1 MVGAAV
7 MSCVMNI
14 SEILTRQRTYT
25 LVVVGVCLLL
35 GAAIIDFMASPQFE
49 TAIFYF
55 VPVSYFAWYFRG
67 AVGILSA
74 ALSAAI
80 TLSVHRVE
88 QFQYSHH
95 SIIYWNAAIWMALY
109 IFFAW
114 IISELR
120 SLYERERLSSRTDS
134 LTRIANRRAFCE
146 LMETEANRASRYG
159 AALTLAYLDVDH
171 FKQINDRFGHE
182 KGDELLKLVAQTLKS
197 HLRKPD
203 RVARLGGDEFVVLL
217 PETSASS
224 AAAVLRKLHSILDEN
239 MRQRNLPVT
248 FSVGAVTF
256 DSPPQSVQ
264 EMISKADQ
272 AMYAAK
278 KSGRDC
284 VIVRDD
290 AA

>member
-1 MVGAAV
+1 
-7 MSCVMNI
+7 MNI
-14 SEILTRQRTYT
+14 TEVLTRQRTYL
-25 LVVVGVCLLL
+25 LVMLGVCLLL
-35 GAAIIDFMASPQFE
+35 GAAIIDLVASPEFE
-49 TAIFYF
+49 TAIFYV
-55 VPVSYFAWYFRG
+55 VPVSYFAWYFRR
-67 AVGILSA
+67 AIGILSA

-80 TLSVHRVE
+80 TLNIHRAE

-95 SIIYWNAAIWMALY
+95 SIIYWNAAVWLALY
-109 IFFAW
+109 FFFAW

-120 SLYERERLSSRTDS
+120 SLWEQERLSSRTDS
-134 LTRIANRRAFCE
+134 LTRIANRRAFSE
-146 LMETEANRASRYG
+146 LLEAEANRASRYG

-182 KGDELLKLVAQTLKS
+182 KGDELLRLVAQTLES

-203 RVARLGGDEFVVLL
+203 RVARLGGDEFAVLL
-217 PETSASS
+217 PETTAPS
-224 AAAVLRKLHSILDEN
+224 AAAVLRKLHSVLDDN

-256 DSPPQSVQ
+256 HSPPQSIQ

-278 KSGRDC
+278 NSGRDC
-284 VIVRDD
+284 VIVRDGT
-290 AA
+290 A